1 MVRLRTLVR
10 AIAAASVLTSGMA
23 HGLGLGEITLKSALN
38 QPLDAEIELLEV
50 RDLSSGE
57 VIPSLASPEE
67 FSKAGVDRLYYL
79 TDLKFT
85 PVVKPNGK
93 SVIRVTSSK
102 PVQEPYLNF
111 LVQVLWPN
119 GRLLREYT
127 VLLDPPLYSP
137 QAAASAPQAPV
148 SAPRASSAPRAPQAP
163 APVRTTAPAGS
174 ETYRT
179 VSNDTLWEIAQ
190 RNRTDR
196 VSVPQAMLAF
206 QELNPGAFVDGNIN
220 RLKSGQVLR
229 IPTEQQM
236 LERSP
241 REALSQ
247 VQAQNQS
254 WRGSRNPAA
263 ASAGARQLDAT
274 QRSAAGSAPAKVDA
288 PDNLRLVSGEG
299 KASKGADKG
308 GKGDSKAIADTLA
321 VTKESL
327 DSTRRENE
335 ELQSR
340 MQDLQSQLDKLQKL
354 IQLKDAQ
361 LAKLQGQL
369 AAEGQG
375 VAQPGAAHVDAG
387 AAAQAPAAAAPTP
400 APAGEAP
407 AAPAQPP
414 VAPPPAP
421 AAETPPAPAA
431 PAPVQTEEPAEASF
445 LDELLANPLWL
456 AVIGGSALLALLVL
470 LMILSRRNAQKEKD
484 EAAALAAEAGEEQED
499 ALDLGKDGFDDLT
512 LDEPEPQVAAVA
524 ASTEKTTA
532 QTSDA
537 LGEADIYIAYG
548 RFNQAAELLQNA
560 IYDEPQ
566 RSDLRLKLMEVYAEM
581 GDREGFARQENELRE
596 IGGAQP
602 QVEQLKSRYPAMV
615 AVAAVAGLA
624 GAKLA
629 QDELDSFSL
638 DDLSLDHTG
647 HAAGPDA
654 AGQDLDDAFDLSL
667 DDLDGDLGGD
677 EVQADLKSDSGA
689 LDDLTLDSDLDLA
702 ASAPAEKPADDLDF
716 GLDFADLAETPVD
729 AKGDGLGDFSLDL
742 DAPEDK
748 LSDDDFLLSLN
759 DDAAAAAP
767 ADNGFGLDTE
777 AADEPSLS
785 LPDDFDLSLADEP
798 VEPAVPAKSEDSFAA
813 QLDEVSAQLDEL
825 ASNLDEP
832 KNAAPSFSAE
842 DAAIA
847 STLDGESDDDFDF
860 LSGADEAATKLDLA
874 RAYIDMGD
882 SEGAR
887 DILDEVLAEGNDSQ
901 QAEARELLE
910 RLA

>member
-148 SAPRASSAPRAPQAP
+148 SAPRASRAPRASQAQAP

-375 VAQPGAAHVDAG
+375 VAQPGAAQVDAG
-387 AAAQAPAAAAPTP
+387 AAAQAPAAAAPSP
-400 APAGEAP
+400 AP
-407 AAPAQPP
+407 
-414 VAPPPAP
+414 
-421 AAETPPAPAA
+421 
-431 PAPVQTEEPAEASF
+431 
-445 LDELLANPLWL
+445 
-456 AVIGGSALLALLVL
+456 
-470 LMILSRRNAQKEKD
+470 
-484 EAAALAAEAGEEQED
+484 
-499 ALDLGKDGFDDLT
+499 
-512 LDEPEPQVAAVA
+512 
-524 ASTEKTTA
+524 
-532 QTSDA
+532 
-537 LGEADIYIAYG
+537 
-548 RFNQAAELLQNA
+548 
-560 IYDEPQ
+560 
-566 RSDLRLKLMEVYAEM
+566 
-581 GDREGFARQENELRE
+581 
-596 IGGAQP
+596 
-602 QVEQLKSRYPAMV
+602 
-615 AVAAVAGLA
+615 
-624 GAKLA
+624 
-629 QDELDSFSL
+629 
-638 DDLSLDHTG
+638 
-647 HAAGPDA
+647 
-654 AGQDLDDAFDLSL
+654 
-667 DDLDGDLGGD
+667 
-677 EVQADLKSDSGA
+677 
-689 LDDLTLDSDLDLA
+689 
-702 ASAPAEKPADDLDF
+702 
-716 GLDFADLAETPVD
+716 
-729 AKGDGLGDFSLDL
+729 
-742 DAPEDK
+742 
-748 LSDDDFLLSLN
+748 
-759 DDAAAAAP
+759 
-767 ADNGFGLDTE
+767 
-777 AADEPSLS
+777 
-785 LPDDFDLSLADEP
+785 
-798 VEPAVPAKSEDSFAA
+798 
-813 QLDEVSAQLDEL
+813 
-825 ASNLDEP
+825 
-832 KNAAPSFSAE
+832 
-842 DAAIA
+842 
-847 STLDGESDDDFDF
+847 
-860 LSGADEAATKLDLA
+860 
-874 RAYIDMGD
+874 
-882 SEGAR
+882 
-887 DILDEVLAEGNDSQ
+887 
-901 QAEARELLE
+901 
-910 RLA
+910 